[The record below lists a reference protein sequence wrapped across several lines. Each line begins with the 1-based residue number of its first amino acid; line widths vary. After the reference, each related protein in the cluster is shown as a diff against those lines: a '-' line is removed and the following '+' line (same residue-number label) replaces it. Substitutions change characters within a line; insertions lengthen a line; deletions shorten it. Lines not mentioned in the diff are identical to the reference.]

1 MVWRASLSIAGKQ
14 SGLHFIQR
22 AGVRLPASVWHGAP
36 LVCGQFALSACEP
49 EFEC

>member
-22 AGVRLPASVWHGAP
+22 AGVRLPASVWHGGAANSP
-36 LVCGQFALSACEP
+36 
-49 EFEC
+49 